1 VRNDYEIGQL
11 GWFVIT
17 DGIHMRGW
25 SQDQVRDTWQ
35 QYLAGWDDDV
45 LNYTW
50 IVAAGTPGYELNY
63 LLGALEI
70 QRLRTLAERE
80 LGAAFDIREFHDQV
94 LRYGDIPLGALRE
107 VVQRWI
113 RETLRR
119 SATRPEAR
127 ARQAHRER

>member
-1 VRNDYEIGQL
+1 
-11 GWFVIT
+11 
-17 DGIHMRGW
+17 
-25 SQDQVRDTWQ
+25 
-35 QYLAGWDDDV
+35 
-45 LNYTW
+45 
-50 IVAAGTPGYELNY
+50 
-63 LLGALEI
+63 LGALEI